1 MNIGYAAPAAGT
13 LDRVE
18 VVEAARAGCD
28 TAWRQIFDEHYPRMY
43 HFFRAR
49 VSSHEE
55 AEDLAAEVFA
65 QAVRCIR
72 KFEWQGRPF
81 GSWLYGIARRQLASF
96 YRSKPSAEPATET
109 YDARDEYL
117 GVEIRDILERL
128 IPDHRAALELRF
140 VLGLSGIEAA
150 AVMERSHGSFRSLL
164 LRAVRAF
171 RRESD
176 DERGC
181 APREGAA
188 PGGGLAA
195 LTRVQRAHA

>member
-1 MNIGYAAPAAGT
+1 MNIGYAAPAAGA

-18 VVEAARAGCD
+18 VVEAAREGCD
-28 TAWRQIFDEHYPRMY
+28 TAWRQIFDEHYPQMY
-43 HFFRAR
+43 RFFRAR

-72 KFEWQGRPF
+72 KFEWRGRPF

-96 YRSKPSAEPATET
+96 YRSKPSAEPAMET
-109 YDARDEYL
+109 SHARHEYL

-128 IPDHRAALELRF
+128 TPDHRAALELRF
-140 VLGLSGIEAA
+140 VIGLSGIEAA
-150 AVMERSHGSFRSLL
+150 TVMRRSHGSFRSLL

-181 APREGAA
+181 ARREGAA

-195 LTRVQRAHA
+195 LTRVQRVHA